1 MGLGLKNQL
10 FLLKWIDF
18 SVLVPQKLSGES
30 SINDDVYEKRVS
42 ISTYMFDP
50 KNRKKVQAAKTAGN
64 ATTL

>member
-1 MGLGLKNQL
+1 MGLGLKIWL

-18 SVLVPQKLSGES
+18 SVLVPQKLSVES
-30 SINDDVYEKRVS
+30 SINDEVYEKRVP